1 MDERRL
7 REAIVEIGRRLY
19 ERGYIVASDGN
30 ISARLPESGHIVTTP
45 TGVCKGFL
53 TPDMLVVV
61 DAEGRKLNG
70 TLAPSSELAMHLE
83 IYRQR
88 PDVHAVV
95 HAHPPCGTGFAAAG
109 LSLDEPLVSEIV
121 LTLGSIPLAGYG
133 TPSTQELAEAIAPY
147 VPHYNALLLANHG
160 AVTYGPDLE
169 TAYFRMETLEHCA
182 RITLV
187 AKLLGRERPL
197 SAEAVRKL
205 FQIRERAGMTVP
217 NPSPQRSS
225 ETAPSSHETLTLTR
239 QQLVHLIAEAVE
251 AALRFLK
258 LTRMTWRS

>member
-1 MDERRL
+1 MEERDL
-7 REAIVEIGRRLY
+7 REEIVEIGRRLY

-30 ISARLPESGHIVTTP
+30 ISARMPESGRIVMTP

-53 TPDMLVVV
+53 TPEMLVIV
-61 DAEGRKLNG
+61 DAEGRKLEG

-109 LSLDEPLVSEIV
+109 LSLDKPLVSEIV
-121 LTLGSIPLAGYG
+121 LTLGCIPLAGYG
-133 TPSTQELAEAIAPY
+133 TPSTQELVAAIAPY

-160 AVTYGPDLE
+160 ALTYGPDLE
-169 TAYFRMETLEHCA
+169 TAYFRMETLEHFA

-187 AKLLGRERPL
+187 AKLLGQERPL
-197 SAEAVRKL
+197 PAEAVQKL
-205 FQIRERAGMTVP
+205 FHIREQAGMGTP
-217 NPSPQRSS
+217 TAAPCGTSGPAPSPN
-225 ETAPSSHETLTLTR
+225 EVLTLTR
-239 QQLVHLIAEAVE
+239 QQLVQLIAETVE
-251 AALRFLK
+251 AVLRFLK
-258 LTRMTWRS
+258 LAR

>member
-1 MDERRL
+1 MKERRL

-30 ISARLPESGHIVTTP
+30 ISARMPESGRIVTTP

-53 TPDMLVVV
+53 TPEMLVVV
-61 DAEGRKLNG
+61 DAEGRKLEG

-109 LSLDEPLVSEIV
+109 LSLDKPLVSEVV
-121 LTLGSIPLAGYG
+121 LTLGCIPLAGYG
-133 TPSTQELAEAIAPY
+133 TPSTQELVAAIAPY

-169 TAYFRMETLEHCA
+169 TAYFRMETLEHFA

-187 AKLLGRERPL
+187 AKLLGHERPL
-197 SAEAVRKL
+197 PAEAVQKL
-205 FQIRERAGMTVP
+205 FHIREQAGMTIP
-217 NPSPQRSS
+217 PAALCGTPGAAPPSN
-225 ETAPSSHETLTLTR
+225 ETLTLTR
-239 QQLVHLIAEAVE
+239 QQLVQLIAETVE
-251 AALRFLK
+251 AVLRFLK
-258 LTRMTWRS
+258 LAR

>member
-1 MDERRL
+1 MEERRL

-30 ISARLPESGHIVTTP
+30 ISARMPESGRIVTTP

-53 TPDMLVVV
+53 TPEMLVIV
-61 DAEGRKLNG
+61 DAEGQKLEG
-70 TLAPSSELAMHLE
+70 TFAPSSELAMHLE

-109 LSLDEPLVSEIV
+109 LGLDKPLVSEVV
-121 LTLGSIPLAGYG
+121 LTLGCIPLAGYG
-133 TPSTQELAEAIAPY
+133 TPSTQELVAAIAPY

-169 TAYFRMETLEHCA
+169 TAYFRMETVEHFA
-182 RITLV
+182 RIALV
-187 AKLLGRERPL
+187 AKLLGHERPL
-197 SAEAVRKL
+197 PAEAVQKL
-205 FQIRERAGMTVP
+205 FRIREQMGMTVP
-217 NPSPQRSS
+217 TATLCSAPGATPS
-225 ETAPSSHETLTLTR
+225 ANETLTLTR
-239 QQLVHLIAEAVE
+239 QQLVQLIAETVE
-251 AALRFLK
+251 AVLRFLK
-258 LTRMTWRS
+258 LAR